1 MSYDSLTVP
10 LDIGTWSC
18 ELVPVDDYRSP
29 AGDWLRFVSGSE
41 LKQIEDDRRTFGRY
55 FRPNYDFRRT
65 IRTDVDA
72 IRSFLGQH
80 LNMAHWNLPT
90 DNSGI
95 ERALKRA
102 VSEGRLVPIVERDR
116 RTAVR
121 TSRAA
126 HAPQYWSAPYS
137 GSGGGSVMASP
148 REKTFHQSVMESM
161 GLNADAATAYIEKY
175 NAMVERLNAA
185 QEARAVANR
194 LLALADDGVDVAVS
208 DASTPLGDAQPFAYT
223 PDALSDDVMEI
234 AARGVTETQEA
245 ECDAIYDAEMMACSL
260 AGAMYRDPRTF
271 ALCKQRAFQNYQACR
286 GYL

>member
-1 MSYDSLTVP
+1 MSYNGLTVP
-10 LDIGTWSC
+10 LDIGSWSC

-29 AGDWLRFVSGSE
+29 SGEWLRFASGE
-41 LKQIEDDRRTFGRY
+41 ERKQIEDDRRTFERY
-55 FRPNYDFRRT
+55 FRPDYDFRRT

-80 LNMAHWNLPT
+80 LNVAHWNLPV
-90 DNSGI
+90 DNASI
-95 ERALKRA
+95 ERVLKRA
-102 VSEGRLVPIVERDR
+102 VSEGRLVPIVERDG
-116 RTAVR
+116 RTAVG
-121 TSRAA
+121 TARAA
-126 HAPQYWSAPYS
+126 HAPQFWSAPYR

-161 GLNADAATAYIEKY
+161 GLSADAATAYIVKD

-185 QEARAVANR
+185 QDARAAANR
-194 LLALADDGVDVAVS
+194 LRALTDDGIDGAGS
-208 DASTPLGDAQPFAYT
+208 DDSTPLGDAQPFAYT
-223 PDALSDDVMEI
+223 PDALSDDVTEI
-234 AARGVTETQEA
+234 AARGVSEAQEA